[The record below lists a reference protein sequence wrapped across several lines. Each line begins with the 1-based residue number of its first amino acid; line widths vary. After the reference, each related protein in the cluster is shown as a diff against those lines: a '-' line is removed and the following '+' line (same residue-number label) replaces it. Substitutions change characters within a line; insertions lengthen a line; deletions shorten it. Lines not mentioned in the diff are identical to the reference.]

1 MNTLTCFSLS
11 ITDHIAHLVLNRP
24 EAMNTMHP
32 TFWRELD
39 EVLKQL
45 HKSADARALVISSTG
60 KHFSAGMALE
70 TFAGNIAMDD
80 QSPEGR
86 AAIFDLLTDM
96 QATFTKLE
104 TLRIPV
110 IAAIQGGCIGGAV
123 DMVTA
128 CCLRYASTDA
138 FFCIQ
143 EINIGMVA
151 DVGTLQR
158 LPKLVPLAVVKEL
171 AYTGRKL
178 SAAKALGYGLV
189 NEVFDSPETLL
200 AVICDLFRSI
210 AAQGGRRVVLVN
222 GHGGNVGVCHAA
234 SAAGSARFNLS
245 VAHLDYWRLAHTE
258 GEPPVPGHAGE
269 FETSM
274 VLAIRPDLVGRR
286 EPRAHVPTVPNIGA
300 VDVHSQTVWRDI
312 DGFTDQPELAQ
323 ADEGKRRLEHVV
335 SQTADRLV
343 ELASTL

>member
-1 MNTLTCFSLS
+1 MNPLTCFTLS
-11 ITDHIAHLVLNRP
+11 TTDHIAHLVLNRP

-39 EVLKQL
+39 EVLTHL
-45 HKSADARALVISSTG
+45 HKAGEARVLVISSTG

-70 TFAGNIAMDD
+70 TFSGAIAMDD

-86 AAIFDLLTDM
+86 AAIFDMLSDM

-128 CCLRYASTDA
+128 CCVRYATSDA

-171 AYTGRKL
+171 AYTGRRL
-178 SAAKALGYGLV
+178 SAARALGYGLV
-189 NEVFDSPETLL
+189 NEVFDSPEALMAGALL
-200 AVICDLFRSI
+200 CAKEI
-210 AAQGGRRVVLVN
+210 A
-222 GHGGNVGVCHAA
+222 
-234 SAAGSARFNLS
+234 SK
-245 VAHLDYWRLAHTE
+245 
-258 GEPPVPGHAGE
+258 PPVAIWGTKQAIHYTRDHSVDDALKQMGWLQGAIWSNQHVREAVTAMKEKRAGE
-269 FETSM
+269 FT
-274 VLAIRPDLVGRR
+274 DLSPLQSFK
-286 EPRAHVPTVPNIGA
+286 EIG
-300 VDVHSQTVWRDI
+300 
-312 DGFTDQPELAQ
+312 L
-323 ADEGKRRLEHVV
+323 
-335 SQTADRLV
+335 
-343 ELASTL
+343 